1 MRYRYTVDLT
11 VNEEDFTIT
20 DVERL
25 RKALRDAAEEY
36 ADGIMPVRVRCEDE
50 LCISKN
56 DARIGAG
63 LLSLQ
68 QKE

>member
-36 ADGIMPVRVRCEDE
+36 ADGIMVRVRCEDE
-50 LCISKN
+50 LCIAKN

>member
-20 DVERL
+20 DAERL

-36 ADGIMPVRVRCEDE
+36 ADG
-50 LCISKN
+50 
-56 DARIGAG
+56 
-63 LLSLQ
+63 
-68 QKE
+68 